1 MLFKTTL
8 IPLLSMLVATAVQGA
23 QVHVWFTAEAGSPYD
38 DGKGHTLLKKML
50 AFDLDVNNQVAAGV
64 SFPVQYWK
72 KPGELITTTVSP
84 LTDSSQ
90 SNPVVGFLG

>member
-1 MLFKTTL
+1 
-8 IPLLSMLVATAVQGA
+8 
-23 QVHVWFTAEAGSPYD
+23 VWFTAEAGSPYD